1 MISSVLRLDAT
12 RQVSLPHSLPPVTAR
27 GPRQW
32 ELILDSPV
40 ISTDHGFALFVYLW
54 VEGRAVIHE
63 DRLFD
68 NKVLVLELLPILVE
82 QLEAP
87 LDCSDVLQ
95 RQAELKVVLHE
106 EPDLMRPVNRELAL
120 RQRSVA

>member
-1 MISSVLRLDAT
+1 M
-12 RQVSLPHSLPPVTAR
+12 
-27 GPRQW
+27 
-32 ELILDSPV
+32 
-40 ISTDHGFALFVYLW
+40 
-54 VEGRAVIHE
+54 EGRAVIHD

-82 QLEAP
+82 QLEAT

-120 RQRSVA
+120 GQRSVA